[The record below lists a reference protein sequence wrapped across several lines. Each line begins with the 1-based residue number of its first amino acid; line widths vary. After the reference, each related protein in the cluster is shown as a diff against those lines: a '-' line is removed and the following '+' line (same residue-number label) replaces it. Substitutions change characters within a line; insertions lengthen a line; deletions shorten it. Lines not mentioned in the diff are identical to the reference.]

1 MNETAI
7 QSLSEQAIR
16 DGLREALRGATPVA
30 AVCDFVAE
38 VDWSG
43 MDATDGEVRR
53 PLGEL
58 EQLTTEVVEG
68 DLEAQAFLDRIGQIE
83 SAAIASPPGS

>member
-1 MNETAI
+1 
-7 QSLSEQAIR
+7 
-16 DGLREALRGATPVA
+16 
-30 AVCDFVAE
+30 
-38 VDWSG
+38 
-43 MDATDGEVRR
+43 MDAADGEVRR
-53 PLGEL
+53 LFGEL

>member
-16 DGLREALRGATPVA
+16 DALREALRGTTPVA
-30 AVCDFVAE
+30 AVCDFVAG

-43 MDATDGEVRR
+43 MDAAGGAVRR
-53 PLGEL
+53 LLGEL
-58 EQLTTEVVEG
+58 EQLTTEVAEG
-68 DLEAQAFLDRIGQIE
+68 DLEAPAFLDRIGQIE
-83 SAAIASPPGS
+83 SAAIASQPGS